1 MIRKPFEELTIA
13 DDFMFCKVMED
24 ETLCKTFLEL
34 LLIGKV
40 GKITYLSSQDAVIT
54 HSEAKSIRLDV
65 LVKDET
71 GKSYDI
77 EMQVGNEHNL
87 PKRMRYYQAALD
99 VSFLDQGYSYQT
111 LNDSYIIFVCLFDP
125 IGYNRAVYTFENICV
140 EDGTISLRDGTK
152 KIILNAGAFEQTD
165 NHELQ
170 GFLRYV
176 KTGELTTD
184 YTKRIESMIQ
194 AVKMSEQARQEYRFK
209 SAVIMD
215 AEDRGLERGLA
226 EGEARGSRQ
235 AKLETAKNLIGMGL
249 SVDNI
254 AKATGLTKEDVEA
267 IS

>member
-1 MIRKPFEELTIA
+1 MRKPFEELTIS
-13 DDFMFCKVMED
+13 DDFMFCKIMEH
-24 ETLCKTFLEL
+24 ESLCKEFLEML
-34 LLIGKV
+34 LSAKIE
-40 GKITYLSSQDAVIT
+40 KITYLSSQNNLSTNSA
-54 HSEAKSIRLDV
+54 AKTVRLDV
-65 LVKDET
+65 LVKDKAGT
-71 GKSYDI
+71 SYDI
-77 EMQVGNEHNL
+77 EMQVGNQYNL

-99 VSFLDQGYSYQT
+99 ISFLDQGYSYQT
-111 LNDSYIIFVCLFDP
+111 LNDSYIIFICLFDP

-152 KIILNAGAFEQTD
+152 KIILNAGAFNQTG

-184 YTKRIESMIQ
+184 YTKRIERMIQ

-226 EGEARGSRQ
+226 EGEARGSHQ
-235 AKLETAKNLIGMGL
+235 KALETARILKQLGDSITKI
-249 SVDNI
+249 VQ
-254 AKATGLTKEDVEA
+254 ATGLSKEE
-267 IS
+267 IEKL